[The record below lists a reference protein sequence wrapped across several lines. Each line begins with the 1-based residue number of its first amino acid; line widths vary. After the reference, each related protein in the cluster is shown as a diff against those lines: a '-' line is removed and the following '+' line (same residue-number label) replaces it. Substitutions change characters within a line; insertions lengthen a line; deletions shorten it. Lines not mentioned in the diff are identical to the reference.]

1 MEWTRRELW
10 QAGLGS
16 VVLSGP
22 AVGNTTRYQAAQ
34 SDAAAMSPE
43 RRLLT
48 DMISGLRWSQMLS
61 LAARLQL
68 ADRLRGGPLPI
79 RTLAE
84 TTGSHEDA
92 LYRVLRALA
101 SRGVFAED
109 PDRRFRLTPA
119 AELLISDAP
128 GSLRLTA
135 HVMGED
141 WYWNA
146 WGALSHTVATGETA
160 FDHVFGQN
168 TWDWFA
174 AHPTAGALFNAF
186 QTEGTLAST
195 EAVLG
200 AYDFGRYPVI
210 ADVGGG
216 EGMLL
221 SAILV
226 RNSNAR
232 GMLFDLPHVIA
243 DARRRIPGDLAGR
256 VEFVAGDFFR
266 AVPHGADL
274 YVLKFIIHDWP
285 DARALE
291 ILASCRRAMKRG
303 AALLLADQVVCGR
316 NEPCESKPSDVA
328 MMVRNGGR
336 NRTEAEY
343 RALLD
348 SSGFSV
354 AHVGST
360 SRGLGLFTA
369 VLTRR

>member
-1 MEWTRRELW
+1 MECTRRELW
-10 QAGLGS
+10 QVGLASAILAAPS
-16 VVLSGP
+16 VGRATGQQQV
-22 AVGNTTRYQAAQ
+22 AQ

-48 DMISGLRWSQMLS
+48 DMISGLRWSQMLAV
-61 LAARLQL
+61 AARLQV

-84 TTGSHEDA
+84 ATGSHEDA

-109 PDRRFRLTPA
+109 PDRRFGLTPA
-119 AELLISDAP
+119 AELLISDVP

-195 EAVLG
+195 EDVLG
-200 AYDFGRYPVI
+200 AYDFGRYLLV

-221 SAILV
+221 SAILA
-226 RNSNAR
+226 RHPNAR
-232 GMLFDLPHVIA
+232 GMLFDLPHVVA
-243 DARRRIPGDLAGR
+243 DARRRVPSDVAGR

-285 DARALE
+285 DAKALE
-291 ILASCRRAMKRG
+291 ILASCRRAMKPG
-303 AALLLADQVVCGR
+303 AALLLVDQVVCGR

-336 NRTEAEY
+336 NRTEPEY

-369 VLTRR
+369 VPK

>member
-10 QAGLGS
+10 QAGLAS
-16 VVLSGP
+16 VALAGP
-22 AVGNTTRYQAAQ
+22 AVGNTTGQQAAQ
-34 SDAAAMSPE
+34 SDAAAISPE
-43 RRLLT
+43 RRILT

-61 LAARLQL
+61 VAARLQL
-68 ADRLRGGPLPI
+68 ADRLRGGPLPV

-84 TTGSHEDA
+84 ATGSHEDA

-101 SRGVFAED
+101 SRGVFAEE

-119 AELLISDAP
+119 AELLLSDVP

-195 EAVLG
+195 EDVLG
-200 AYDFGRYPVI
+200 AYDFGRYLLV

-221 SAILV
+221 SAILA
-226 RNSNAR
+226 RHPNAR

-243 DARRRIPGDLAGR
+243 DARRRVPDDVAAR

-285 DARALE
+285 DAKALE

-303 AALLLADQVVCGR
+303 AALLLVDQVVCGR

-328 MMVRNGGR
+328 MMVRNGVR
-336 NRTEAEY
+336 NRTELEY

-369 VLTRR
+369 VPE